1 MRLKQHIN
9 LNKTLVLIVVM
20 YSLVLTSIAQGQ
32 IFNTSGSVLSV
43 NGIVSFHDD
52 LTVANGNDFLTY
64 NSSIILARGN
74 VTVST
79 DSIINI
85 GRTTITNT
93 IQKNISGTVVSDR
106 LDVTSG
112 SKVSFATGINI
123 VQVIDSFV
131 LDGIIKTGLN
141 NLIIGKSIT
150 NPGKIFRTNGHVNG
164 NIRRWFGAST
174 NPSEESSI
182 FPFGGDAVAVGTYY
196 YAPSTI
202 KFTTAPTTGGH
213 LTSKHTI
220 SAPNNV
226 FVNLTDG
233 AVALPIVSEMNIWQH
248 EITNGLS
255 GGAYTISVQT
265 DSIQGVTDVAQLRLA
280 KRATELSAWTIEGTH
295 IPGSGSV
302 ENPLVQRSGLTT
314 FSQFAIT
321 SPVINPLP
329 VELLSFTATCEDD
342 YVGVKWVTESEINAD
357 YFTLESSHNGF
368 DWTIIDQQ
376 QANGTTFIQN
386 DYFHNDSARNSMLT
400 YYRLKQFDLDGALSL
415 EKIIMSTCQFN
426 NDISFGLYPNPNNG
440 DFNVII
446 SSPFQQS
453 AQLGVFSSEGKLIYN
468 KKLDLIFGEN
478 LFPIA
483 MESISTGIYFVHLTI
498 GTEVVIQKVIINN

>member
-1 MRLKQHIN
+1 MKLKQLI
-9 LNKTLVLIVVM
+9 LNSKNQVLV
-20 YSLVLTSIAQGQ
+20 VLMCCFGFKSIAQGQ
-32 IFNTSGSVLSV
+32 IFNTAGSVLSV
-43 NGIVSFHDD
+43 NGTVSFHDN
-52 LTVANGNDFLTY
+52 LTVANGNDFVTY
-64 NSSIILARGN
+64 NTSRILAKGN
-74 VTVST
+74 ITVSA

-93 IQKNISGTVVSDR
+93 SQKNISGTVVSNR

-123 VQVIDSFV
+123 VQVIDSLV

-150 NPGKIFRTNGHVNG
+150 NTGKIFRTNGHVNG

-174 NPSEESSI
+174 NSSVESSI
-182 FPFGGDAVAVGTYY
+182 FPFGGDAVTAGTYY

-202 KFTTAPTTGGH
+202 KFTTAPSTGGH

-233 AVALPIVSEMNIWQH
+233 SVALPQLSEMNIWQH
-248 EITNGLS
+248 EVTSGLS
-255 GGAYTISVQT
+255 GGVYTISAQT
-265 DSIQGVTDVAQLRLA
+265 DSIQGVTDVTQLRLA
-280 KRATELSAWTIEGTH
+280 KRASELAAWTIQGTH
-295 IPGSGSV
+295 IAGSGSV
-302 ENPLVQRSGLTT
+302 DNPLVQRSGLTT

-342 YVGVKWVTESEINAD
+342 YVGVKWVTESEMNAD
-357 YFTLESSHNGF
+357 YFTVESSHNGY
-368 DWTIIDQQ
+368 DWTVVNQQ
-376 QANGTTFIQN
+376 QANGTTFLQN
-386 DYFHNDSARNSMLT
+386 NYFYNDSARNSAVT

-415 EKIIMSTCQFN
+415 EKIIVSSCEFSN
-426 NDISFGLYPNPNNG
+426 EISFGLYPNPNNG
-440 DFNVII
+440 DFNITV
-446 SSPFQQS
+446 SSPFQKS
-453 AQLGVFSSEGKLIYN
+453 AQIAIYSSEGKLIQN
-468 KKLDLIFGEN
+468 KNVDLIFGEN
-478 LFPIA
+478 LFPISL
-483 MESISTGIYFVHLTI
+483 ESISTGIYFVHLTI
-498 GTEVVIQKVIINN
+498 GTEIVIQKVSINK